1 MPIPGSELFSSRPV
15 DPDELARSLPTALPV
30 HSVTQEQ
37 VDGLD
42 PLTYE
47 VVRHR
52 LWSVTDEMG
61 EALKRMSGSPI
72 VTDANDFDFA
82 ISDELGQEVQVGLYN
97 TMLVGAVDLA
107 IYWTLR
113 HRAVNPGIAEGDM
126 FLCNDPWVGGGLHQN
141 DVIVYQPVFHD
152 GELFAWTSAIAHQ
165 PDLGGVGLGS
175 FSPAAQD
182 VFSES
187 LPTPPV
193 KVVRGG
199 QLQRD
204 VADLW
209 VRRSR
214 VPMLIGLDLRAK
226 IGANNVGA
234 ERLHALIDQYG
245 ADTVK
250 AVMKRMMSDAESRLR
265 AKLTSLPDGSWSA
278 TGYQD
283 QSHEGDRNL
292 HKITVKT
299 TKSGDHLTFDFTGTD
314 PQAGVINCTYA
325 GMRGGVML
333 ALLPI
338 LAGDIPW
345 SAGGLMR
352 CFDLVTEEG
361 TLNNATFPAAV
372 SRGPIGP
379 AWLTGSLVA
388 ECLAQ
393 MLDRD
398 LELGRNVQATCC
410 GTWDTAVIAGL
421 DERGE
426 QPVPFLSIIMEP
438 MAGGYGARP
447 HADGIDTGGL
457 FCIPMGRVP
466 DVEMTE
472 FLYPV
477 LTLWRREVP
486 DSGGPGRHRGGLGA
500 SIAITPHGTSV
511 PMGLV
516 LASAGKAVAQNAGL
530 CGGHPGNS
538 GLDVVARRSRVA
550 ELLASGHMPAELDEV
565 TDELEPGQN
574 YASSYL
580 APGEV
585 FADDLAGGR
594 RLRRPA
600 RPRPRGGRPRPARAE
615 GHRRRSR
622 RGVRRRR
629 DGRGGG
635 HGGDGRRTRPAALG
649 AEGALAAPRRVP
661 RLGRR
666 VRRPPHRRQPRRA
679 FRRRGGLRALWPGPR
694 RGRAAGRG
702 AVRGAADRRG
712 PADPRGC
719 GRLRRRARGVPA
731 VLLPVLLDG
740 DLLRGCAR
748 RPPRHGRYALNGLR
762 RCRSGPSAGRW
773 RRRGNARAPGACA
786 APRTRGAPPSSPTG
800 RSGPRSARWRGLR
813 RARRAPPSR
822 AR

>member
-1 MPIPGSELFSSRPV
+1 MTMPIPGSEIFSSRPV
-15 DPDELARSLPTALPV
+15 DPDELARSLPSSLPA
-30 HSVTQEQ
+30 HTVTQEQ
-37 VDGLD
+37 VDALD

-47 VVRHR
+47 VIRHR

-82 ISDELGQEVQVGLYN
+82 ISDEVGQEVQVGLYN

-113 HRAVNPGIAEGDM
+113 HRSTNPGIAEGDM
-126 FLCNDPWVGGGLHQN
+126 FLTNDPWVGGGLHQN

-152 GELFAWTSAIAHQ
+152 GKLFAWTSAICHE

-175 FSPAAQD
+175 FSPSAQD

-193 KVVRGG
+193 KVVRDF

-204 VADLW
+204 TSDMW
-209 VRRSR
+209 IRRSR
-214 VPMLIGLDLRAK
+214 VPMLVALDLRAK
-226 IGANNVGA
+226 IGANNVGR
-234 ERLHALIDQYG
+234 ERLLTLIEQYG

-250 AVMKRMMSDAESRLR
+250 AVMKRMMGDAESRLR
-265 AKLTSLPDGSWSA
+265 AKLDSIPDGSWSA

-283 QSHEGDRNL
+283 QSHEGDRGL
-292 HKITVKT
+292 HKITVTT
-299 TKSGDHLTFDFTGTD
+299 TKTGDHLTFDFTGTD

-361 TLNNATFPAAV
+361 TINNAAFPAAV

-379 AWLTGSLVA
+379 AWQTGSLVA

-393 MLDRD
+393 MLDRS
-398 LELGRNVQATCC
+398 LELGKNVQATCC

-426 QPVPFLSIIMEP
+426 QPAPFLSIMMEP
-438 MAGGYGARP
+438 MSGGYGARP
-447 HADGIDTGGL
+447 HADGLDTGGL
-457 FCIPMGRVP
+457 FCIPMGRIP

-472 FLYPV
+472 FLYPL
-477 LTLWRREVP
+477 LTLWRREQP
-486 DSGGPGRHRGGLGA
+486 DSGGPGRQRGGVGA
-500 SIAITPHGTSV
+500 SMAFTPHGTSI

-516 LASAGKAVAQNAGL
+516 LASAGKAVAQNTGL
-530 CGGHPGNS
+530 SGGYPGNS
-538 GLDVVARRSRVA
+538 GLDVVARQSRIA
-550 ELLASGHMPAELDEV
+550 EVLASGTMPSS
-565 TDELEPGQN
+565 LEEISDSIVPGQN
-574 YASSYL
+574 YESSYL

-585 FADDLAGGR
+585 FAMTWQGGGGYGDPLTR
-594 RLRRPA
+594 DPAAVARDVAEEKILPASATSVYGVVLSGSDVDETATAAERERL
-600 RPRPRGGRPRPARAE
+600 
-615 GHRRRSR
+615 
-622 RGVRRRR
+622 RGVRRDRS
-629 DGRGGG
+629 G
-635 HGGDGRRTRPAALG
+635 TVG
-649 AEGALAAPRRVP
+649 AT
-661 RLGRR
+661 
-666 VRRPPHRRQPRRA
+666 
-679 FRRRGGLRALWPGPR
+679 
-694 RGRAAGRG
+694 
-702 AVRGAADRRG
+702 RGAADVGSAKRLDDNLVEVPGVGSRLPALPDGARRRG
-712 PADPRGC
+712 RGRRAGPRRLRGTVLRGRTADPRDAVGLR
-719 GRLRRRARGVPA
+719 GRPGRVPA

-740 DLLRGCAR
+740 AVLRRRAG
-748 RPPRHGRYALNGLR
+748 RPP
-762 RCRSGPSAGRW
+762 
-773 RRRGNARAPGACA
+773 APGG
-786 APRTRGAPPSSPTG
+786 GAGPDGHRLTPV
-800 RSGPRSARWRGLR
+800 RSTC
-813 RARRAPPSR
+813 
-822 AR
+822 

>member
-199 QLQRD
+199 RLQRD

-426 QPVPFLSIIMEP
+426 QPAPFLSIIMEP

-550 ELLASGHMPAELDEV
+550 ELLASGRMPAELDEV
-565 TDELEPGQN
+565 SDELEPGQN

-585 FADDLAGGR
+585 FQMTWQ
-594 RLRRPA
+594 
-600 RPRPRGGRPRPARAE
+600 
-615 GHRRRSR
+615 
-622 RGVRRRR
+622 
-629 DGRGGG
+629 GGG
-635 HGGDGRRTRPAALG
+635 GYGDP
-649 AEGALAAPRRVP
+649 
-661 RLGRR
+661 LGRDPEA
-666 VRRPPHRRQPRRA
+666 VAHD
-679 FRRRGGLRALWPGPR
+679 LRERKVTPD
-694 RGRAAGRG
+694 AAVGVYG
-702 AVRGAADRRG
+702 VVVADGTVDAAATAVERDR
-712 PADPRGC
+712 
-719 GRLRRRARGVPA
+719 L
-731 VLLPVLLDG
+731 
-740 DLLRGCAR
+740 
-748 RPPRHGRYALNGLR
+748 
-762 RCRSGPSAGRW
+762 
-773 RRRGNARAPGACA
+773 
-786 APRTRGAPPSSPTG
+786 
-800 RSGPRSARWRGLR
+800 RSARKARSRPLGEPRGSVDVSG
-813 RARRAPPSR
+813 ARRIDDNLVELSGGEVACGHCGQGLGEVERLGVALYEGPPTDAGPQILANAADYVDAPVVFRQYCCPSCWTAIYSAVVPADHR
-822 AR
+822 DAVAAR

>member
-1 MPIPGSELFSSRPV
+1 MPVTPVPGSEKFAYRPTPAARLREIAGEHVRLHDV
-15 DPDELARSLPTALPV
+15 DAEEVAAV
-30 HSVTQEQ
+30 
-37 VDGLD
+37 D

-52 LWSVTDEMG
+52 LESITYEMG
-61 EALKRMSGSPI
+61 EAIKRMSGSVI
-72 VTDANDFDFA
+72 VTDCNDFNFA
-82 ISDELGQEVQVGLYN
+82 IMDEIGDEVEIGLYN
-97 TMLVGAVDLA
+97 TALCAAIDMAVK
-107 IYWTLR
+107 WTLE
-113 HRAVNPGIAEGDM
+113 HRSANPGIKPGDM

-141 DVIVYQPVFHD
+141 DTALFAPLFVGD
-152 GELFAWTSAIAHQ
+152 ELFAWTGAVAHQ
-165 PDLGGVGLGS
+165 IDLGGVSPGS
-175 FSPAAQD
+175 WSVKSTD
-182 VFSES
+182 VFWES

-193 KVVRGG
+193 KIVEDGVLRSDIE
-199 QLQRD
+199 D
-204 VADLW
+204 VWL
-209 VRRSR
+209 RRSR
-214 VPMLIGLDLRAK
+214 LPALVGLDLRAK
-226 IGANNVGA
+226 IGANHMA
-234 ERLHALIDQYG
+234 QERLNELVDRYG
-245 ADTVK
+245 ARTVK
-250 AVMKRMMSDAESRLR
+250 AVMRRILDNTEQRVR
-265 AKLTSLPDGSWSA
+265 AKLAAIPDGQWSA
-278 TGYQD
+278 VAYQD
-283 QSHEGDRNL
+283 SAREGDTTLYRILLTLTKRGDTL
-292 HKITVKT
+292 H
-299 TKSGDHLTFDFTGTD
+299 FDFTGTD

-426 QPVPFLSIIMEP
+426 QPAPFLSIIMEP

-530 CGGHPGNS
+530 
-538 GLDVVARRSRVA
+538 
-550 ELLASGHMPAELDEV
+550 
-565 TDELEPGQN
+565 
-574 YASSYL
+574 
-580 APGEV
+580 
-585 FADDLAGGR
+585 
-594 RLRRPA
+594 
-600 RPRPRGGRPRPARAE
+600 
-615 GHRRRSR
+615 
-622 RGVRRRR
+622 
-629 DGRGGG
+629 
-635 HGGDGRRTRPAALG
+635 
-649 AEGALAAPRRVP
+649 
-661 RLGRR
+661 
-666 VRRPPHRRQPRRA
+666 
-679 FRRRGGLRALWPGPR
+679 
-694 RGRAAGRG
+694 
-702 AVRGAADRRG
+702 
-712 PADPRGC
+712 
-719 GRLRRRARGVPA
+719 
-731 VLLPVLLDG
+731 
-740 DLLRGCAR
+740 
-748 RPPRHGRYALNGLR
+748 
-762 RCRSGPSAGRW
+762 
-773 RRRGNARAPGACA
+773 
-786 APRTRGAPPSSPTG
+786 
-800 RSGPRSARWRGLR
+800 
-813 RARRAPPSR
+813 
-822 AR
+822 

>member
-1 MPIPGSELFSSRPV
+1 MTMLIPGSEIFSSRPV
-15 DPDELARSLPTALPV
+15 DPEELRRSLPTGLV
-30 HSVTQEQ
+30 THSVRPEK
-37 VDGLD
+37 VDELD

-82 ISDELGQEVQVGLYN
+82 ICDELGQEVQVGLYN

-113 HRAVNPGIAEGDM
+113 HRAANPGIAEGDM

-152 GELFAWTSAIAHQ
+152 GKLFAWTSAIAHQ

-175 FSPAAQD
+175 FSPAATD

-193 KVVRGG
+193 KVVRDG

-214 VPMLIGLDLRAK
+214 VPLLIGLDLRAK
-226 IGANNVGA
+226 IGANNVGR

-250 AVMKRMMSDAESRLR
+250 AVMKRMMNDAEARLR
-265 AKLTSLPDGSWSA
+265 DKLTALPDGTWSA

-283 QSHEGDRNL
+283 QSHEGDRGL
-292 HKITVKT
+292 HKITVTT
-299 TKSGDHLTFDFTGTD
+299 TKAGDHLTFDFTGTD

-325 GMRGGVML
+325 GLRGGVML

-352 CFDLVTEEG
+352 CFDLITEEG

-388 ECLAQ
+388 ECLSG
-393 MLDRD
+393 MLDRS
-398 LELGRNVQATCC
+398 LELGKNVQATCC
-410 GTWDTAVIAGL
+410 GTWDTAIIAGL

-426 QPVPFLSIIMEP
+426 QPAPFLNIIMEP

-457 FCIPMGRVP
+457 FCIPMGRIP

-486 DSGGPGRHRGGLGA
+486 DSGGPGRHRGGVAA
-500 SIAITPHGTSV
+500 SVAITPHGTSV
-511 PMGLV
+511 PMGLI
-516 LASAGKAVAQNAGL
+516 LASAGKAVTQNAGL
-530 CGGHPGNS
+530 CGGHPGNT
-538 GLDVVARRSRVA
+538 GLDVIARNSRIS
-550 ELLASGHMPAELDEV
+550 ELFADGHMPSTLPEISD
-565 TDELEPGQN
+565 TLEPGQN
-574 YASSYL
+574 YATSYL

-585 FADDLAGGR
+585 FTMTWQGGGGYGDPLTREPDAVARDVREQKVTAEAARSVYGVIVSDSVVDPAATTAERDQHRARRRDRSQVPGESRGKASLAAGR
-594 RLRRPA
+594 RLDDNLVQAPA
-600 RPRPRGGRPRPARAE
+600 PGGSGTIVACRHCAE
-615 GHRRRSR
+615 ILG
-622 RGVRRRR
+622 GPEP
-629 DGRGGG
+629 DGADP
-635 HGGDGRRTRPAALG
+635 GDTL
-649 AEGALAAPRRVP
+649 ALA
-661 RLGRR
+661 
-666 VRRPPHRRQPRRA
+666 
-679 FRRRGGLRALWPGPR
+679 
-694 RGRAAGRG
+694 
-702 AVRGAADRRG
+702 
-712 PADPRGC
+712 
-719 GRLRRRARGVPA
+719 
-731 VLLPVLLDG
+731 
-740 DLLRGCAR
+740 
-748 RPPRHGRYALNGLR
+748 RYE
-762 RCRSGPSAGRW
+762 GPSAEAGPQIIADPADYVDAPIVFRQYCCPSCWTALYSAVVPAGHIDTVTSIPVMAVGSGR
-773 RRRGNARAPGACA
+773 REDA
-786 APRTRGAPPSSPTG
+786 
-800 RSGPRSARWRGLR
+800 
-813 RARRAPPSR
+813 
-822 AR
+822 

>member
-1 MPIPGSELFSSRPV
+1 MTMPIPGSELFSSRPV

-37 VDGLD
+37 IDGLD

-226 IGANNVGA
+226 IGANTVGA

-426 QPVPFLSIIMEP
+426 QPAPFLSIIMEP

-565 TDELEPGQN
+565 SDELEPGQN

-585 FADDLAGGR
+585 FAMTWQ
-594 RLRRPA
+594 
-600 RPRPRGGRPRPARAE
+600 
-615 GHRRRSR
+615 
-622 RGVRRRR
+622 
-629 DGRGGG
+629 GGG
-635 HGGDGRRTRPAALG
+635 GYGDPLTRDPEAVAHDLRERKVT
-649 AEGALAAPRRVP
+649 EGAAV
-661 RLGRR
+661 G
-666 VRRPPHRRQPRRA
+666 VY
-679 FRRRGGLRALWPGPR
+679 GVVVTD
-694 RGRAAGRG
+694 G
-702 AVRGAADRRG
+702 AVDTAATAVERDR
-712 PADPRGC
+712 
-719 GRLRRRARGVPA
+719 L
-731 VLLPVLLDG
+731 
-740 DLLRGCAR
+740 
-748 RPPRHGRYALNGLR
+748 
-762 RCRSGPSAGRW
+762 
-773 RRRGNARAPGACA
+773 
-786 APRTRGAPPSSPTG
+786 
-800 RSGPRSARWRGLR
+800 RSARKARSRPLGEPRGSVDVSG
-813 RARRAPPSR
+813 ARRIDDNLVELSGGEVACGHCGQGLGEVERLGVALYEGPPTDAGPQILADAADYVDAPVVFRQYCCPSCWTAIYSAVVPADHR
-822 AR
+822 DTVATR

>member
-1 MPIPGSELFSSRPV
+1 MTMPVPGSEIFSSRPV
-15 DPDELARSLPTALPV
+15 DPDELQRSLPSTLAT
-30 HSVTQEQ
+30 HTVTQEQ
-37 VDGLD
+37 VDRLD

-113 HRAVNPGIAEGDM
+113 HRATNPGIAEGDM
-126 FLCNDPWVGGGLHQN
+126 FLTNDPWVGGGLHQN
-141 DVIVYQPVFHD
+141 DVMVYQPVFHD
-152 GELFAWTSAIAHQ
+152 GKLFAWTSAVCHG

-187 LPTPPV
+187 LPTPPI
-193 KVVRGG
+193 KVVREF

-204 VADLW
+204 VTDVW

-214 VPMLIGLDLRAK
+214 VPMLVGLDLRAK
-226 IGANNVGA
+226 VGANNVGR
-234 ERLHALIDQYG
+234 ERMLALIAQYD

-250 AVMKRMMSDAESRLR
+250 AVMKRMMNDAEHRLR
-265 AKLTSLPDGSWSA
+265 DKLESLPDGSWTA

-283 QSHEGDRNL
+283 QSHEGDRGL
-292 HKITVKT
+292 HAITVTT
-299 TKSGDHLTFDFTGTD
+299 TKTGGHLTFDFTGTD

-352 CFDLVTEEG
+352 CFNLVTDEG
-361 TLNNATFPAAV
+361 TLNNATYPAAV
-372 SRGPIGP
+372 GRGPIGP

-388 ECLAQ
+388 ECLSQ
-393 MLDRD
+393 MLDRS
-398 LELGRNVQATCC
+398 LELGKNVQATYC

-421 DERGE
+421 DERGD

-447 HADGIDTGGL
+447 HADSIDTGGL
-457 FCIPMGRVP
+457 FCIPMGRIP

-477 LTLWRREVP
+477 LTLWRREEP
-486 DSGGPGRHRGGLGA
+486 DSGGPGRHRGGVGA
-500 SIAITPHGTSV
+500 SVAITPHGTSL

-530 CGGHPGNS
+530 SGGRPGNS
-538 GLDVVARRSRVA
+538 GLDVIARQSLVAD
-550 ELLASGHMPAELDEV
+550 LLASGRMPATLAEV
-565 TDELEPGQN
+565 SEKIEIGQN

-585 FADDLAGGR
+585 FAM
-594 RLRRPA
+594 
-600 RPRPRGGRPRPARAE
+600 
-615 GHRRRSR
+615 
-622 RGVRRRR
+622 
-629 DGRGGG
+629 
-635 HGGDGRRTRPAALG
+635 T
-649 AEGALAAPRRVP
+649 
-661 RLGRR
+661 
-666 VRRPPHRRQPRRA
+666 
-679 FRRRGGLRALWPGPR
+679 
-694 RGRAAGRG
+694 
-702 AVRGAADRRG
+702 
-712 PADPRGC
+712 
-719 GRLRRRARGVPA
+719 
-731 VLLPVLLDG
+731 
-740 DLLRGCAR
+740 
-748 RPPRHGRYALNGLR
+748 
-762 RCRSGPSAGRW
+762 
-773 RRRGNARAPGACA
+773 
-786 APRTRGAPPSSPTG
+786 
-800 RSGPRSARWRGLR
+800 
-813 RARRAPPSR
+813 
-822 AR
+822 

>member
-1 MPIPGSELFSSRPV
+1 MSMPIPGSEQFSSRPV
-15 DPDELARSLPTALPV
+15 DLGELQRSVPSTLDV
-30 HSVTQEQ
+30 HSVTQDQ
-37 VDGLD
+37 IDALD

-47 VVRHR
+47 VIRHR

-113 HRAVNPGIAEGDM
+113 NRAVNPGIEAGDM

-152 GELFAWTSAIAHQ
+152 GQLFAWTSAIAHQ

-175 FSPAAQD
+175 FSPAAED

-214 VPMLIGLDLRAK
+214 VPMLVGLDLRAK

-234 ERLHALIDQYG
+234 ERLHALIGQYG

-265 AKLTSLPDGSWSA
+265 DKLSALPDGSWSA

-292 HKITVKT
+292 HKITVTT
-299 TKSGDHLTFDFTGTD
+299 TKTGDHLTFDFTGTD

-372 SRGPIGP
+372 GRGPIGP

-388 ECLAQ
+388 ECLSR

-398 LELGRNVQATCC
+398 LELGKNVQATCC

-421 DERGE
+421 DERGDV
-426 QPVPFLSIIMEP
+426 PAPFLNIIMEP

-447 HADGIDTGGL
+447 DADGIDTGGL

-477 LTLWRREVP
+477 LALWRREVP

-500 SIAITPHGTSV
+500 SIALTPHGTSL

-516 LASAGKAVAQNAGL
+516 LASAGKAVAQNGGL
-530 CGGHPGNS
+530 AGGHPGNS

-550 ELLASGHMPAELDEV
+550 DLFAAGRLPSTLDEV
-565 TDELEPGQN
+565 SDTLEPGQN

-585 FADDLAGGR
+585 FAMTWQGGGGYGDPLTRDPDAVARDLREDKITAAAATGVYGVVLDGG
-594 RLRRPA
+594 A
-600 RPRPRGGRPRPARAE
+600 VDRAATAAE
-615 GHRRRSR
+615 RD
-622 RGVRRRR
+622 RRR
-629 DGRGGG
+629 DHRRARSAAAPSLGKTSLAAARRLDDNLVEPSGGG
-635 HGGDGRRTRPAALG
+635 LACGHCGELLRTADGEPAVAVYEGPATEAGPQIIATATDYVDAPVVFRQYCCPSCWTAVYSGVVPAGHPDALAALG
-649 AEGALAAPRRVP
+649 HRTTAP
-661 RLGRR
+661 
-666 VRRPPHRRQPRRA
+666 
-679 FRRRGGLRALWPGPR
+679 
-694 RGRAAGRG
+694 AG
-702 AVRGAADRRG
+702 
-712 PADPRGC
+712 
-719 GRLRRRARGVPA
+719 
-731 VLLPVLLDG
+731 
-740 DLLRGCAR
+740 
-748 RPPRHGRYALNGLR
+748 
-762 RCRSGPSAGRW
+762 
-773 RRRGNARAPGACA
+773 
-786 APRTRGAPPSSPTG
+786 
-800 RSGPRSARWRGLR
+800 
-813 RARRAPPSR
+813 
-822 AR
+822 

>member
-199 QLQRD
+199 RLQRD

-426 QPVPFLSIIMEP
+426 QPAPFLSIIMEP

-550 ELLASGHMPAELDEV
+550 ELLASGRMPAELDEV
-565 TDELEPGQN
+565 SDELEPGQN

-585 FADDLAGGR
+585 FQMTWQ
-594 RLRRPA
+594 
-600 RPRPRGGRPRPARAE
+600 
-615 GHRRRSR
+615 
-622 RGVRRRR
+622 
-629 DGRGGG
+629 GGG
-635 HGGDGRRTRPAALG
+635 GYGDP
-649 AEGALAAPRRVP
+649 
-661 RLGRR
+661 LGRDPEA
-666 VRRPPHRRQPRRA
+666 VAHD
-679 FRRRGGLRALWPGPR
+679 LRERKVTPD
-694 RGRAAGRG
+694 AAVGVYG
-702 AVRGAADRRG
+702 VVVADGTVDAAATAVERDR
-712 PADPRGC
+712 
-719 GRLRRRARGVPA
+719 L
-731 VLLPVLLDG
+731 
-740 DLLRGCAR
+740 
-748 RPPRHGRYALNGLR
+748 
-762 RCRSGPSAGRW
+762 
-773 RRRGNARAPGACA
+773 
-786 APRTRGAPPSSPTG
+786 
-800 RSGPRSARWRGLR
+800 RSARKARSRPLGEPRGSVDVSG
-813 RARRAPPSR
+813 ARRIDDNLVELSGGEVACGHCGQGLGEVERLGVALYEGPPTDAGPQILATAADYVDAPVVFRQYCCPSCWTAIYSAVVPADHR
-822 AR
+822 DAVAAR

>member
-1 MPIPGSELFSSRPV
+1 MTMQIPGSEVFSSRPV
-15 DPDELARSLPTALPV
+15 DPDSLARALPPSLPLHT
-30 HSVTQEQ
+30 VTQEQ

-47 VVRHR
+47 VIRHR

-82 ISDELGQEVQVGLYN
+82 ISDEIGQEVQVGLYN
-97 TMLVGAVDLA
+97 TMLAGAVDLA
-107 IYWTLR
+107 IYWTLQ
-113 HRAVNPGIAEGDM
+113 HRSSNPGIADGDM

-175 FSPAAQD
+175 FSPAATD

-187 LPTPPV
+187 LPTPPI
-193 KVVRGG
+193 KVVRDG

-204 VADLW
+204 VADAW

-226 IGANNVGA
+226 VGANNVGA
-234 ERLHALIDQYG
+234 ERLHALIAQYG

-250 AVMKRMMSDAESRLR
+250 AVMKRMMNDAEQRLR
-265 AKLTSLPDGSWSA
+265 DKLAALPDGSWSA

-283 QSHEGDRNL
+283 QSGEGDRGL
-292 HKITVKT
+292 HKITLTT
-299 TKSGDHLTFDFTGTD
+299 TKRDDQLTFDFTGTD

-333 ALLPI
+333 ALLPV

-352 CFDLVTEEG
+352 CFDLVSEEG

-388 ECLAQ
+388 ETLSQ
-393 MLDRD
+393 MLDRS

-426 QPVPFLSIIMEP
+426 QPAPFLSIIMEP

-457 FCIPMGRVP
+457 FCIPMGRIP

-486 DSGGPGRHRGGLGA
+486 DSGGPGRQRGGLGA
-500 SIAITPHGTSV
+500 SIAITPHGTSL

-516 LASAGKAVAQNAGL
+516 LASAGKAVAQNSGL
-530 CGGHPGNS
+530 SGGYPGNS
-538 GLDVVARRSRVA
+538 GLDVVARRSRVR
-550 ELLASGHMPAELDEV
+550 ELLAGGAIPAELSEVSDEI
-565 TDELEPGQN
+565 EPGQN
-574 YASSYL
+574 YASSHL
-580 APGEV
+580 DPGEV
-585 FADDLAGGR
+585 LAMTWQ
-594 RLRRPA
+594 
-600 RPRPRGGRPRPARAE
+600 
-615 GHRRRSR
+615 
-622 RGVRRRR
+622 
-629 DGRGGG
+629 GGG
-635 HGGDGRRTRPAALG
+635 GYGDPLTRDPDAVLRDLREQKVTEVAARSIYGVVL
-649 AEGALAAPRRVP
+649 ADGALDEAAT
-661 RLGRR
+661 
-666 VRRPPHRRQPRRA
+666 
-679 FRRRGGLRALWPGPR
+679 
-694 RGRAAGRG
+694 AAER
-702 AVRGAADRRG
+702 
-712 PADPRGC
+712 
-719 GRLRRRARGVPA
+719 GRLREHRRAGSRIPNGQPAGTADLAAARRIDDNLVETGALDGAGTVVACRHCATVLGSGDADAELTLAVHDGPPTEAGPQIIAVAADYVDAPVVFRQYCCPGCWTALSSAVVPA
-731 VLLPVLLDG
+731 DHPDTV
-740 DLLRGCAR
+740 
-748 RPPRHGRYALNGLR
+748 
-762 RCRSGPSAGRW
+762 S
-773 RRRGNARAPGACA
+773 
-786 APRTRGAPPSSPTG
+786 TRGRLTATAAG
-800 RSGPRSARWRGLR
+800 
-813 RARRAPPSR
+813 
-822 AR
+822 

>member
-1 MPIPGSELFSSRPV
+1 MSMPIPGSEQFSSRPV
-15 DPDELARSLPTALPV
+15 DLGELQRSLPSSLDV
-30 HSVTQEQ
+30 HSVTQDQ
-37 VDGLD
+37 VDALD

-47 VVRHR
+47 VIRHR

-113 HRAVNPGIAEGDM
+113 NRAANPGIEAGDM

-152 GELFAWTSAIAHQ
+152 GKLFAWTSAIAHQ

-175 FSPAAQD
+175 FSPAAED

-193 KVVRGG
+193 KVVRDGR
-199 QLQRD
+199 LQRD

-214 VPMLIGLDLRAK
+214 VPMLVGLDLRAK

-234 ERLHALIDQYG
+234 ERLHALIEQYG
-245 ADTVK
+245 PDTVK

-265 AKLTSLPDGSWSA
+265 DKLSALPDGSWSA

-283 QSHEGDRNL
+283 QSHEGDRGL
-292 HKITVKT
+292 HKITVTT
-299 TKSGDHLTFDFTGTD
+299 TKTGDHLTFDFTGTD

-372 SRGPIGP
+372 GRGPIGP
-379 AWLTGSLVA
+379 AWLTGNLIA

-398 LELGRNVQATCC
+398 LALGKSVQATCC

-426 QPVPFLSIIMEP
+426 APAPFLSIIMEP

-447 HADGIDTGGL
+447 DADGIDTGGL

-500 SIAITPHGTSV
+500 SIAMTPHGTSV

-516 LASAGKAVAQNAGL
+516 LASAGKAVAQNGGL
-530 CGGHPGNS
+530 AGGHPGNS
-538 GLDVVARRSRVA
+538 GLDVVARQSPVA
-550 ELLASGHMPAELDEV
+550 ALFASGRMPSTMDELGSS
-565 TDELEPGQN
+565 LEPGQN

-585 FADDLAGGR
+585 FAMTWQGGGGYGDPLLRDPSAVARDLREAKITPSAALDVYGVVIRDGVVDK
-594 RLRRPA
+594 
-600 RPRPRGGRPRPARAE
+600 AE
-615 GHRRRSR
+615 TTAERSR
-622 RGVRRRR
+622 QHSV
-629 DGRGGG
+629 
-635 HGGDGRRTRPAALG
+635 
-649 AEGALAAPRRVP
+649 
-661 RLGRR
+661 
-666 VRRPPHRRQPRRA
+666 
-679 FRRRGGLRALWPGPR
+679 
-694 RGRAAGRG
+694 
-702 AVRGAADRRG
+702 
-712 PADPRGC
+712 
-719 GRLRRRARGVPA
+719 RRARSAVPGPSLGKTDLTGARRLDDNLVEPANGGLGCGHCGEVLRTAEGEPAVAVYEGPPTEAGPQIIATAADYVDAPVVFRQYCCPSCWTAVYSGVVPA
-731 VLLPVLLDG
+731 DHPHSLGVLG
-740 DLLRGCAR
+740 
-748 RPPRHGRYALNGLR
+748 H
-762 RCRSGPSAGRW
+762 
-773 RRRGNARAPGACA
+773 
-786 APRTRGAPPSSPTG
+786 RTTASV
-800 RSGPRSARWRGLR
+800 A
-813 RARRAPPSR
+813 
-822 AR
+822 

>member
-1 MPIPGSELFSSRPV
+1 MSMPIPGSEVFSSRPV
-15 DPDELARSLPTALPV
+15 DPAELARSLPASLPV
-30 HSVTQEQ
+30 HSVTDEQ
-37 VDGLD
+37 IDALD

-47 VVRHR
+47 VIRHR

-113 HRAVNPGIAEGDM
+113 HRASNPGIESGDM

-152 GELFAWTSAIAHQ
+152 GKLFAWTSAIAHQ
-165 PDLGGVGLGS
+165 PDLGGVGIGS
-175 FSPAAQD
+175 FSPAAED

-187 LPTPPV
+187 LPTPPI

-199 QLQRD
+199 TLQRD
-204 VADLW
+204 VADAW

-234 ERLHALIDQYG
+234 ERLHALIEHYG

-265 AKLTSLPDGSWSA
+265 GKLTALPDGSWSA

-292 HKITVKT
+292 HKITVTT

-314 PQAGVINCTYA
+314 PQAGVVNCTYA

-372 SRGPIGP
+372 GRGPIGP
-379 AWLTGSLVA
+379 AWLTGNLIA
-388 ECLAQ
+388 DCLSQ

-398 LELGRNVQATCC
+398 LELGKNVQATCC

-426 QPVPFLSIIMEP
+426 QPAPFLSIMMEP

-447 HADGIDTGGL
+447 QADGVDTGGL

-500 SIAITPHGTSV
+500 SMAITPHGTSL

-516 LASAGKAVAQNAGL
+516 LASAGKAVAQNSGL
-530 CGGHPGNS
+530 SGGLPGNT
-538 GLDVVARRSRVA
+538 GLDVVARESRVK
-550 ELLASGHMPAELDEV
+550 ELLAAGTLPGELSEVDGTIEPA
-565 TDELEPGQN
+565 QN

-585 FADDLAGGR
+585 FAMTWQGGGGYGDPLAREPEAVARDVREEKITADAARSVYGVVVRADAVDSGGTDAERSRQREARKSRSRLLGESGGRADLSAGHRIDDNLVQAGDHIACRHCGEILGDTGENPLALAVYDGAPTEAGPQILATASDYIDAPVVFRQYSCPSCWTALWSGVVPADHPDLATG
-594 RLRRPA
+594 
-600 RPRPRGGRPRPARAE
+600 
-615 GHRRRSR
+615 
-622 RGVRRRR
+622 
-629 DGRGGG
+629 
-635 HGGDGRRTRPAALG
+635 
-649 AEGALAAPRRVP
+649 
-661 RLGRR
+661 LGRLT
-666 VRRPPHRRQPRRA
+666 V
-679 FRRRGGLRALWPGPR
+679 
-694 RGRAAGRG
+694 
-702 AVRGAADRRG
+702 
-712 PADPRGC
+712 
-719 GRLRRRARGVPA
+719 
-731 VLLPVLLDG
+731 
-740 DLLRGCAR
+740 
-748 RPPRHGRYALNGLR
+748 
-762 RCRSGPSAGRW
+762 
-773 RRRGNARAPGACA
+773 
-786 APRTRGAPPSSPTG
+786 TTG
-800 RSGPRSARWRGLR
+800 
-813 RARRAPPSR
+813 
-822 AR
+822 

>member
-107 IYWTLR
+107 IYWTLQ
-113 HRAVNPGIAEGDM
+113 HRAVNPGIVEGDM

-193 KVVRGG
+193 KVVRDGR
-199 QLQRD
+199 LQRD

-426 QPVPFLSIIMEP
+426 QPAPFLSIIMEP

-538 GLDVVARRSRVA
+538 GLDVVARQSRVMD
-550 ELLASGHMPAELDEV
+550 LLAAGTMPSTLAEVSDTIEI
-565 TDELEPGQN
+565 GQN

-585 FADDLAGGR
+585 FQMTWQ
-594 RLRRPA
+594 
-600 RPRPRGGRPRPARAE
+600 
-615 GHRRRSR
+615 
-622 RGVRRRR
+622 
-629 DGRGGG
+629 GGG
-635 HGGDGRRTRPAALG
+635 GYGDPLTRDPEAVAHDLRERKVTDGAAVG
-649 AEGALAAPRRVP
+649 VYGV
-661 RLGRR
+661 
-666 VRRPPHRRQPRRA
+666 VVTD
-679 FRRRGGLRALWPGPR
+679 
-694 RGRAAGRG
+694 G
-702 AVRGAADRRG
+702 AVDAAATADERDR
-712 PADPRGC
+712 
-719 GRLRRRARGVPA
+719 L
-731 VLLPVLLDG
+731 
-740 DLLRGCAR
+740 
-748 RPPRHGRYALNGLR
+748 
-762 RCRSGPSAGRW
+762 
-773 RRRGNARAPGACA
+773 
-786 APRTRGAPPSSPTG
+786 
-800 RSGPRSARWRGLR
+800 RSARKARSRPLGEPRGSVDVSG
-813 RARRAPPSR
+813 ARRIDDNLVELSGGEVACGHCGQGLGEVERLGVALYEGPPTDAGPQILANAADYVDAPVVFRQYCCPSCWTAIYSAVVPADHR
-822 AR
+822 DTVAAR

>member
-152 GELFAWTSAIAHQ
+152 GALFAWTSAIAHQ

-199 QLQRD
+199 RLQRD

-426 QPVPFLSIIMEP
+426 QPAPFLSIIMEP

-550 ELLASGHMPAELDEV
+550 ELLASGRMPAELDEV
-565 TDELEPGQN
+565 SDELEPGQN

-585 FADDLAGGR
+585 FQMTWQ
-594 RLRRPA
+594 
-600 RPRPRGGRPRPARAE
+600 
-615 GHRRRSR
+615 
-622 RGVRRRR
+622 
-629 DGRGGG
+629 GGG
-635 HGGDGRRTRPAALG
+635 GYGDP
-649 AEGALAAPRRVP
+649 
-661 RLGRR
+661 LGRDPEA
-666 VRRPPHRRQPRRA
+666 VAHD
-679 FRRRGGLRALWPGPR
+679 LRERKVTPD
-694 RGRAAGRG
+694 AAVGVYG
-702 AVRGAADRRG
+702 VVVADGTVDAAATAVERDR
-712 PADPRGC
+712 
-719 GRLRRRARGVPA
+719 L
-731 VLLPVLLDG
+731 
-740 DLLRGCAR
+740 
-748 RPPRHGRYALNGLR
+748 
-762 RCRSGPSAGRW
+762 
-773 RRRGNARAPGACA
+773 
-786 APRTRGAPPSSPTG
+786 
-800 RSGPRSARWRGLR
+800 RSARKARSRPLGEPRGSVDVSG
-813 RARRAPPSR
+813 ARRIDDNLVELSGGEVACGHCGQGLGEVERLGVALYEGPPTDAGPQILANAADYVDAPVVFRQYCCPSCWTAIYSAVVPADHR
-822 AR
+822 DTVAAR

>member
-1 MPIPGSELFSSRPV
+1 MPIPGSEIFSSRPV
-15 DPDELARSLPTALPV
+15 DPDELARSLPSTLAA
-30 HSVTQEQ
+30 HTVTQEQ
-37 VDGLD
+37 VDALD

-113 HRAVNPGIAEGDM
+113 HRAENPGIAEGDM
-126 FLCNDPWVGGGLHQN
+126 FLTNDPWVGGGLHQN
-141 DVIVYQPVFHD
+141 DTMVFQPVFHD
-152 GELFAWTSAIAHQ
+152 GKLFAWTSAICHE

-193 KVVRGG
+193 KVVRDFR
-199 QLQRD
+199 LQRD

-214 VPMLIGLDLRAK
+214 VPMLVGLDLRAK
-226 IGANNVGA
+226 VGANNVGR
-234 ERLHALIDQYG
+234 ERILALIAQYG

-250 AVMKRMMSDAESRLR
+250 AVMKRMMGDAESRLR
-265 AKLTSLPDGSWSA
+265 GKLAGLPDGSWTA

-283 QSHEGDRNL
+283 QSHEGDRGL
-292 HKITVKT
+292 HKITVTT
-299 TKSGDHLTFDFTGTD
+299 TKTGDHLTFDFTGTD
-314 PQAGVINCTYA
+314 PQAGVVNCTYA

-361 TLNNATFPAAV
+361 TLNNATYPAAV
-372 SRGPIGP
+372 GRGPIGP

-388 ECLAQ
+388 ECLSQ

-398 LELGRNVQATCC
+398 LELGKNVQATCC

-421 DERGE
+421 DQRGE
-426 QPVPFLSIIMEP
+426 QPVPFLNIIMEP

-457 FCIPMGRVP
+457 FCIPMGRIP

-477 LTLWRREVP
+477 LTLWRREEP
-486 DSGGPGRHRGGLGA
+486 DSGGPGRHRGGVGA
-500 SIAITPHGTSV
+500 SVAITPHGTSL

-516 LASAGKAVAQNAGL
+516 LASAGKAVSQNAGL
-530 CGGHPGNS
+530 SGGHPGNT

-550 ELLASGHMPAELDEV
+550 EMLAAGRMPTSLAEV
-565 TDELEPGQN
+565 SDELEPGQN

-585 FADDLAGGR
+585 LAMTWQGGGGYGDPLTRDPAAVARDLAEEKVTADAARSVYGVVLSGGGVDEDATAAERARLRDVRRDRSAAPAAVGTVDVGTGR
-594 RLRRPA
+594 RLDDNLVEVPTADGPVVACRHCGASLGTAGSLALAVHEGPPTDAGPQIIATAADYVDAPVVFRQYCCPGCWTAVWSAVVPADHVDTTGGPA
-600 RPRPRGGRPRPARAE
+600 RVA
-615 GHRRRSR
+615 
-622 RGVRRRR
+622 
-629 DGRGGG
+629 
-635 HGGDGRRTRPAALG
+635 
-649 AEGALAAPRRVP
+649 
-661 RLGRR
+661 
-666 VRRPPHRRQPRRA
+666 
-679 FRRRGGLRALWPGPR
+679 
-694 RGRAAGRG
+694 AAG
-702 AVRGAADRRG
+702 
-712 PADPRGC
+712 
-719 GRLRRRARGVPA
+719 
-731 VLLPVLLDG
+731 
-740 DLLRGCAR
+740 
-748 RPPRHGRYALNGLR
+748 
-762 RCRSGPSAGRW
+762 
-773 RRRGNARAPGACA
+773 
-786 APRTRGAPPSSPTG
+786 
-800 RSGPRSARWRGLR
+800 
-813 RARRAPPSR
+813 
-822 AR
+822 

>member
-426 QPVPFLSIIMEP
+426 QPAPFLSIIMEP

-565 TDELEPGQN
+565 SDELEPGQN

-585 FADDLAGGR
+585 FAMTWQ
-594 RLRRPA
+594 
-600 RPRPRGGRPRPARAE
+600 
-615 GHRRRSR
+615 
-622 RGVRRRR
+622 
-629 DGRGGG
+629 GGG
-635 HGGDGRRTRPAALG
+635 GYGDPLTRDPEAVAHDLRERKVT
-649 AEGALAAPRRVP
+649 EGAAV
-661 RLGRR
+661 G
-666 VRRPPHRRQPRRA
+666 VY
-679 FRRRGGLRALWPGPR
+679 GVVVTD
-694 RGRAAGRG
+694 G
-702 AVRGAADRRG
+702 AVDAAATAVERDR
-712 PADPRGC
+712 
-719 GRLRRRARGVPA
+719 L
-731 VLLPVLLDG
+731 
-740 DLLRGCAR
+740 
-748 RPPRHGRYALNGLR
+748 
-762 RCRSGPSAGRW
+762 
-773 RRRGNARAPGACA
+773 
-786 APRTRGAPPSSPTG
+786 
-800 RSGPRSARWRGLR
+800 RSARKARSRPLGEPRGSVDVSG
-813 RARRAPPSR
+813 ARRIDDNLVELSGGEVACGHCGQGLGEVERLGVALYEGPPTDAGPQILADATDYVDAPVVFRQYCCPSCWTAIYSAVVPADHR
-822 AR
+822 DTVATR